1 MKVHNLPIAREG
13 YPFILFGLGLALILW
28 LLGRPLF
35 SFLLLALTLFLIYF
49 FRDPK
54 RTTPRGGQEVI
65 APADG
70 KIVSIDECFEGRYL
84 HTKVFKIGIF
94 MSLWDV
100 HINRVPLDGTIL
112 SIFYNPGKF
121 LAAFTEKASERNEHN
136 AVLLKSTNGRKIL
149 MVQIAGII
157 ARRIVCWIKAGEQV
171 IKGQR
176 FGMICFG
183 SRVDIYVPVDTML
196 KVKVGEHVKGGET
209 ILGYIT

>member
-1 MKVHNLPIAREG
+1 MKVHSLPIAREG

-28 LLGRPLF
+28 LWGNLLF
-35 SFLLLALTLFLIYF
+35 SFSSLALTLFLICF

-54 RTTPRGGQEVI
+54 RTTPTGRSEVI

-70 KIVSIDECFEGRYL
+70 KIVSIDECLEKRYL
-84 HTKVFKIGIF
+84 QTKVFKIGIF

-112 SIFYNPGKF
+112 NIFYNPGKF
-121 LAAFTEKASERNEHN
+121 FAAYTEKASEYNEHN
-136 AVLLKSTNGRKIL
+136 AVVLKSTNGRKIL

-157 ARRIVCWIKAGEQV
+157 ARRIICWIKAGEQV
-171 IKGQR
+171 TKGQR

-183 SRVDIYVPVDTML
+183 SRVNIYVPADTML
-196 KVKVGEHVKGGET
+196 KVKVGGHVKGGET
-209 ILGYIT
+209 ILGYMP